1 MNSETSRNCVGRSI
15 QRNGWTRTP
24 WLWRSSSI
32 LRRWS
37 LPEELAQGE
46 ARAHALA
53 VRHFSCDCRCRDRG
67 SVAAGPHRP
76 REVPRLLGICVVRIC
91 GFPLRSS
98 QVGERVR
105 DPAAAQAE
113 DVLDL
118 LQRADDRTVDI
129 SALGPRAATA
139 AMMTAM
145 PEVSTRRVWALEAR
159 VQAIS
164 GSVAGS
170 KDSVLSGLR
179 AWVSFHRRYL
189 GSAGA
194 SA

>member
-1 MNSETSRNCVGRSI
+1 M
-15 QRNGWTRTP
+15 QR
-24 WLWRSSSI
+24 
-32 LRRWS
+32 
-37 LPEELAQGE
+37 QGQCGGGPTQAE
-46 ARAHALA
+46 RGAAFARHLCRAHL
-53 VRHFSCDCRCRDRG
+53 R
-67 SVAAGPHRP
+67 
-76 REVPRLLGICVVRIC
+76 
-91 GFPLRSS
+91 FPLRSS

-113 DVLDL
+113 EVLDL

-170 KDSVLSGLR
+170 RDSVLSGLR